1 MSNYSFVVEY
11 EKENVNGYI
20 SFPPSTSNYNF
31 SWPIKVSNGKT
42 EKIIINADVNGI
54 TDIKFHLLKIASGS
68 DNISQTSNYYYNK
81 AFEGKTESLTF
92 DYCYFNVF
100 DFSNVSNLKSITFS
114 YTENVDDDN
123 VRCMVAE
130 GTIMKFPTSLESLDF
145 SGLEFTTQPSFSNT
159 CFNLRSITLPH
170 NDTRTINKGDEIYP
184 GLLATSSTTA
194 GKINVFPQIEVEVTF
209 QYPHGA
215 ARYDEYM
222 SLRNAYVESD
232 GYIYVIAKPK
242 YESDFWNSYLVVA
255 ANTIRGSGLESYEV
269 PFENATWRL
278 KPINCYGKISFYAY
292 PLYNTTYSLSG
303 EITDVNGVRMNFTI
317 PTQLKDFDKSF
328 IITGTNIPEGSYIQF
343 GDTTGFSINSVQH
356 KDKKCYVDNNSSF
369 TVNVNTPKI
378 GNKEKEL
385 YFTARYVMSCYTVT
399 ENHTDADGVT
409 NVTIPDSI
417 ETTASTFDVTVD
429 GTDDTYNVIA
439 TIGKKHYIAT
449 ANENNYTFSDVVID
463 NYVKITI
470 SSKVESQVYVH
481 ATFFEDDG
489 RKIDYL
495 TLLTN
500 YIPNEET
507 TICVRSNIELASN
520 SLLEISNVSGCQFKP
535 DDTQSYLGSSRRFVL
550 YIDYITDEII
560 TFTATLKYNT
570 SA

>member
-11 EKENVNGYI
+11 DKENVNGYI

-68 DNISQTSNYYYNK
+68 NNTSQTSNYYYNK
-81 AFEGKTESLTF
+81 AFEGKTESLSF

-114 YTENVDDDN
+114 YTENEDDDN

-130 GTIMKFPTSLESLDF
+130 GTIMKFPTSLESLDL

-170 NDTRTINKGDEIYP
+170 NDTRTINEGDEIYP
-184 GLLATSSTTA
+184 GLFATSSMTE
-194 GKINVFPQIEVEVTF
+194 GKINVFPKIEVE
-209 QYPHGA
+209 A
-215 ARYDEYM
+215 AFKDPDSPWERYAKYM
-222 SLRNAYVESD
+222 HLQNTYVESD
-232 GYIYVIAKPK
+232 GYIYVIAEEE
-242 YESDFWNSYLVVA
+242 YESMFENMYLIVEP
-255 ANTIRGSGLESYEV
+255 NYIQGSRLESYEV
-269 PFENATWRL
+269 PFENRICRL
-278 KPINCYGKISFYAY
+278 KPVNCYSKISFTAY
-292 PLYNTTYSLSG
+292 PFYNGSYSLSG
-303 EITDVNGVRMNFTI
+303 EITDVNGVTMNFTI
-317 PTQLKDFDKSF
+317 PTKLKEFDKTF
-328 IITGTNIPEGSYIQF
+328 IITGTNIPEGSFIEF
-343 GDTTGFSINSVQH
+343 VSTTGFSINSLKH

-369 TVNVNTPKI
+369 IVNVNTPKS
-378 GNKEKEL
+378 GNTDNL
-385 YFTARYVMSCYTVT
+385 CFTARYVMCYTVT
-399 ENHTDADGVT
+399 ENHTDADSVT
-409 NVTIPDSI
+409 FVTIPYSI
-417 ETTASTFDVTVD
+417 ENTASTFDVIVA

-470 SSKVESQVYVH
+470 SSKVESKVYVQ
-481 ATFFEDDG
+481 ATFFNVDG
-489 RKIDYL
+489 KKIDYL
-495 TLLTN
+495 TLLEN
-500 YIPNEET
+500 YVPNDT
-507 TICVRSNIELASN
+507 KTIYVGSDIELASN
-520 SLLEISNVSGCQFKP
+520 SLLEISNVSGCLFKY
-535 DDTQSYLGSSRRFVL
+535 DYSISYVSKRFIL
-550 YIDYITDEII
+550 AIDYITDEII